1 MPGCKARGC
10 GHGGRDRWSV
20 QCHHCVHPAVKGG
33 VGAAAG
39 DAVMRKLWILF
50 VLLLSIVPVYAADI
64 PEELTDA
71 IPDSARE
78 YFENTDKAND
88 FTSLNSGLSALWDRT
103 CKLLVTTVQE
113 SLGGVIL
120 ILSAILLCSMAEDCF
135 GAAGGGKILDP
146 VPLVG
151 TLVILLAV
159 GSNMKNLM
167 GLGEETIEELNIF
180 SKALLPTLSAATAAS
195 GGAVAASVRQVAT
208 VFFSDLLMSLIRSLL
223 LPMVWVYVALS
234 ASNAIMPAGRLGG
247 IAQGLQKAI
256 TWLLSGSLLL
266 FTGYLSI
273 SGAFASS
280 ADSMTLRMTR
290 SAIGGVIPVVGGIIS
305 DAADTVLAGAG
316 VLKQSVGVLGTLTI
330 LATCILPFLK
340 LGVQYLLLK
349 LTVFFAATVAPE
361 PLVKLVDALSTAFGL
376 VLGMTGAAALLL
388 LISVASSVMVVNV

>member
-1 MPGCKARGC
+1 
-10 GHGGRDRWSV
+10 
-20 QCHHCVHPAVKGG
+20 
-33 VGAAAG
+33 
-39 DAVMRKLWILF
+39 MRKLWILF

-64 PEELTDA
+64 PEEFTDA

-78 YFENTDKAND
+78 FFENTDKAND

-120 ILSAILLCSMAEDCF
+120 ILSAILLCSVAEDCF
-135 GAAGGGKILDP
+135 GAASGGKILDP

>member
-1 MPGCKARGC
+1 
-10 GHGGRDRWSV
+10 
-20 QCHHCVHPAVKGG
+20 
-33 VGAAAG
+33 
-39 DAVMRKLWILF
+39 MRKLWILF

-64 PEELTDA
+64 PEEFTDA

-78 YFENTDKAND
+78 LFENTDKAND

-120 ILSAILLCSMAEDCF
+120 ILSAILLCSVAEDCF
-135 GAAGGGKILDP
+135 GAAGGEKILDP

-167 GLGEETIEELNIF
+167 GLGEETIAELNIF

>member
-1 MPGCKARGC
+1 
-10 GHGGRDRWSV
+10 
-20 QCHHCVHPAVKGG
+20 
-33 VGAAAG
+33 
-39 DAVMRKLWILF
+39 MRKLWILF

-64 PEELTDA
+64 PEEFTDA

-78 YFENTDKAND
+78 LFENTDKVND

-120 ILSAILLCSMAEDCF
+120 ILSAILLCSVAEDCF
-135 GAAGGGKILDP
+135 GAAGGEKILDP

>member
-1 MPGCKARGC
+1 
-10 GHGGRDRWSV
+10 
-20 QCHHCVHPAVKGG
+20 
-33 VGAAAG
+33 
-39 DAVMRKLWILF
+39 MRKLWILF

-71 IPDSARE
+71 IPDSAQE
-78 YFENTDKAND
+78 FFENTDKAND

-103 CKLLVTTVQE
+103 CKLLATTMQE

-120 ILSAILLCSMAEDCF
+120 ILSAILLCSVAEDCF
-135 GAAGGGKILDP
+135 GAAGGEKILDP

-349 LTVFFAATVAPE
+349 LAVFFAATVAPE

>member
-1 MPGCKARGC
+1 
-10 GHGGRDRWSV
+10 
-20 QCHHCVHPAVKGG
+20 
-33 VGAAAG
+33 
-39 DAVMRKLWILF
+39 MRKLWILF

-71 IPDSARE
+71 IPDSAQE
-78 YFENTDKAND
+78 FFENTDKAND

-103 CKLLVTTVQE
+103 CKLLATTMQE

-120 ILSAILLCSMAEDCF
+120 ILSAILLCSVAEDCF
-135 GAAGGGKILDP
+135 GAAGGEKILDP

>member
-1 MPGCKARGC
+1 
-10 GHGGRDRWSV
+10 
-20 QCHHCVHPAVKGG
+20 
-33 VGAAAG
+33 
-39 DAVMRKLWILF
+39 MRKLWILF

-64 PEELTDA
+64 PEEFTDA

-78 YFENTDKAND
+78 FFENTDKAND

-120 ILSAILLCSMAEDCF
+120 ILSAILLCSVAEDCF
-135 GAAGGGKILDP
+135 GAASGGKILDP

-349 LTVFFAATVAPE
+349 LAVFFAATVAPE
-361 PLVKLVDALSTAFGL
+361 PLVKLVEALSTAFGL

>member
-1 MPGCKARGC
+1 
-10 GHGGRDRWSV
+10 
-20 QCHHCVHPAVKGG
+20 
-33 VGAAAG
+33 
-39 DAVMRKLWILF
+39 MRKLWILF

-64 PEELTDA
+64 PEEFTDA

-78 YFENTDKAND
+78 LFENTDKVND

-103 CKLLVTTVQE
+103 CKLLATTVQE

-120 ILSAILLCSMAEDCF
+120 ILSAILLCSVAEDCF
-135 GAAGGGKILDP
+135 GAAGGEKILDP

-349 LTVFFAATVAPE
+349 LAVFFAATVAPE